1 MGARNAALGGATTT
15 TGDQWS
21 LFNNVGALGLVDGS
35 YAFSSYQNRFNIAE
49 FQTVGAG
56 FVHDFGGLVGGA
68 GFYKFGDEFFSE
80 QRVNVAFGHKL
91 DRVSL
96 GVSVDYLQYN
106 IATVGTKGAVIIEF
120 GGVAEITEQIL
131 FGAHVFNIN
140 QARLVKETDERLPTV
155 MKAGLSFLASA
166 DLVISIETEKDL
178 DYDEVFRVGVEY
190 QIVENLFIRTGL
202 STEPFNGAFGVGF
215 QPKRFQIDYAFSND
229 SNLGSVHEVSVSYSL
244 LKL

>member
-1 MGARNAALGGATTT
+1 
-15 TGDQWS
+15 
-21 LFNNVGALGLVDGS
+21 
-35 YAFSSYQNRFNIAE
+35 
-49 FQTVGAG
+49 
-56 FVHDFGGLVGGA
+56 
-68 GFYKFGDEFFSE
+68 DEFFSE

-106 IATVGTKGAVIIEF
+106 IATVGTKGAMIIEF

-140 QARLVKETDERLPTV
+140 QAKLVKETDERLPTV
-155 MKAGLSFLASA
+155 MKAGLSFLPSP
-166 DLVISIETEKDL
+166 DLIISIETEKDL
-178 DYDEVFRVGVEY
+178 DYDEVFRVGLEY

-215 QPKRFQIDYAFSND
+215 QPKRFQVDYAFSND

-244 LKL
+244 QKP